1 MDGMGAS
8 FPQGSLWGAS
18 SSAFQVEGVWDE
30 DGKGMTVAD
39 VDSFK
44 RSDRQADTRIASDPY
59 HRWREDIELMA
70 QLGLKAYRFSI
81 AWARIV
87 PTGDGAVNPAG
98 LAVYDQVID
107 CLLGHGIQP
116 FMTLYHFD
124 LPYALVEKY
133 DGWADRRG
141 ALAFERYARICFE
154 HFGDRVRYWQ
164 TINEQNLMV
173 RVDARMNID
182 SPDPLEAA
190 RLRAQMDYHMF
201 LAHTLVYRAC
211 HELVPGGQVG
221 PAISSTCTYPLT
233 NRPEDVWA
241 ARMNDHLKSVY
252 APNMYQSGHYDGLYL
267 RYLRERGIVPRTF
280 RGDGQTLA
288 EGGMDYLAVNYYRM
302 LYASHLPADG
312 DQPAGSRAFRGTR
325 WTSTSMA
332 GVVTRGTRTSRQAS
346 MGHRSTRW
354 AYASCSTTTILATTC
369 P

>member
-59 HRWREDIELMA
+59 HRWREDIELMT

-133 DGWADRRG
+133 DGWADRRC

-267 RYLRERGIVPRTF
+267 LYLRERGIVPRTF
-280 RGDGQTLA
+280 RGTA
-288 EGGMDYLAVNYYRM
+288 RR
-302 LYASHLPADG
+302 LPRVA
-312 DQPAGSRAFRGTR
+312 
-325 WTSTSMA
+325 WTI
-332 GVVTRGTRTSRQAS
+332 
-346 MGHRSTRW
+346 W
-354 AYASCSTTTILATTC
+354 PSTTTARCARATFLLMVTIR
-369 P
+369 PAPGPSAATR